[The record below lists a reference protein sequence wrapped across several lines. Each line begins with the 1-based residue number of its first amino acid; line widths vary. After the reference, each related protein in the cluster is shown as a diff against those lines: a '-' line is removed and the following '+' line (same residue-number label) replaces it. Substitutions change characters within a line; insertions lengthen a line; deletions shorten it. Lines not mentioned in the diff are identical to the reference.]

1 MGVSRYRVWPGG
13 FGNTTCTVQLR
24 GVAVGGVMILPVQG
38 QDVDWLVCNYITCTG
53 AGSCLACVQVQ
64 GLAWWVCNDT
74 TCTDARS
81 GLVGV

>member
-1 MGVSRYRVWPGG
+1 VWPAGCIIRLATGG
-13 FGNTTCTVQLR
+13 P
-24 GVAVGGVMILPVQG
+24 GGCVMILFVPVQVQG
-38 QDVDWLVCNYITCTG
+38 VDWWVCNYITCTG

-81 GLVGV
+81 GLVDA